1 MGDKSIR
8 IAIWSSEQS
17 KNEICKDHLKSIDN
31 REESTSITISKY
43 DFSDLDITR
52 IGYKIRE
59 NDGRKEY
66 DVIYEFSIVEKEII
80 QLALYFDNPEDKA
93 WVIEIWKNIKD
104 KKQLSK
110 KS

>member
-1 MGDKSIR
+1 MVKHFFTKEWTITINNLFERRKNQNGDLLYITGDKSIR

-17 KNEICKDHLKSIDN
+17 KNEIYKDHLESIDN

-66 DVIYEFSIVEKEII
+66 DVIYGFSIV
-80 QLALYFDNPEDKA
+80 
-93 WVIEIWKNIKD
+93 
-104 KKQLSK
+104 
-110 KS
+110 